1 MLRGITENF
10 MLKLLALIFSVM
22 LWFFVTGEH
31 QLEKGYAVPL
41 ELSNI
46 PEGLIVASE
55 VPSLIDVRI
64 AGPRTVLLNLS
75 PADLNIAVDL
85 KGLSPGVTTF
95 KKLDE
100 RFRLPRSLTVTRL
113 SPAVID
119 VRLEKVQQKKVPVHT
134 VFTGMLPEGLTVGEI
149 EIDPKQVVVV
159 GAGSELKSVNVVE
172 TEPIDISEVHE
183 SFNQQASLDYVGKFT
198 SLAEQQTVEVRVTII
213 AGQPEQQ
220 KGNK

>member
-1 MLRGITENF
+1 M
-10 MLKLLALIFSVM
+10 
-22 LWFFVTGEH
+22 
-31 QLEKGYAVPL
+31 
-41 ELSNI
+41 
-46 PEGLIVASE
+46 
-55 VPSLIDVRI
+55 
-64 AGPRTVLLNLS
+64 
-75 PADLNIAVDL
+75 
-85 KGLSPGVTTF
+85 
-95 KKLDE
+95 
-100 RFRLPRSLTVTRL
+100 
-113 SPAVID
+113 ID